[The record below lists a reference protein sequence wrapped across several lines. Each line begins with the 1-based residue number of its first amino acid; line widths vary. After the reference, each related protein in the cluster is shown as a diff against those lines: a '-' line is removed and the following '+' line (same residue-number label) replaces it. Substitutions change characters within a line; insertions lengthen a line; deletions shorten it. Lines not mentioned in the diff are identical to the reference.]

1 MEKINAVITGV
12 GGYVPD
18 YILTNDEI
26 SKMVDTTDEW
36 IMGRIGIKERRILK
50 EEGLGTSYIARKAVK
65 QLIKRTRT
73 NPDDIDLIIVATTT
87 PDYRF
92 PSTASIL
99 CERLGLKRAF
109 AFDMQAVCSGFLY
122 ALETGANFIR
132 SGNYKKVVVVG
143 AEKMSSIINYADRA
157 TCPIFGDGGAAVM
170 LEPTTEDFGIMDAVL
185 RTDGK
190 GLPFLHIK
198 AGGSICTPSYYTLD
212 NQMHYIYQEGRTVFK
227 YAVSNMADACES
239 IIARNHL
246 SKENID
252 WVIPHQANQRIITAV
267 TQRLEVPVE
276 KVMVNIER
284 YGNTSA
290 GTLPL
295 CLWDF
300 EDKFKKGDNL
310 ILTAFGAGF
319 AWGAI
324 YVKWGYDGKKR
335 ERLVAIFKIKNP
347 LIFSKSEDF
356 LFPNAVRTGLEP
368 VTPCVT
374 GMYSNQLN

>member
-1 MEKINAVITGV
+1 MERPRAVITGV
-12 GGYVPD
+12 GAYYPD
-18 YILTNDEI
+18 YVLTNEEL
-26 SKMVDTTDEW
+26 SRMVDTTDEW
-36 IMGRIGIKERRILK
+36 IMTRIGIKERRILRDADK
-50 EEGLGTSYIARKAVK
+50 GSAYLGARAVE
-65 QLIKRTRT
+65 
-73 NPDDIDLIIVATTT
+73 DLFRKT
-87 PDYRF
+87 
-92 PSTASIL
+92 
-99 CERLGLKRAF
+99 GLKPEEVDLLICCTVTADMHFPANGNVISDMVGIKNAF
-109 AFDMQAVCSGFLY
+109 SFDLNAGCSGFLY
-122 ALETGANFIR
+122 GLTTATQYVE
-132 SGNYKKVVVVG
+132 SGRYKKVIVVG
-143 AEKMSSIINYADRA
+143 AEKMSAITDYTDRA
-157 TCPIFGDGGAAVM
+157 TCPIFGDGGAAVI
-170 LEPTTEDFGIMDAVL
+170 LEPTTEDLGIMDAVL

-198 AGGSICTPSYYTLD
+198 AGGSVCAPSYYSLD

-267 TQRLEVPVE
+267 TQRLEVPAE

-300 EDKFKKGDNL
+300 EDKLKKGDNL

-324 YVKWGYDGKKR
+324 YIKWGYDGKNR
-335 ERLVAIFKIKNP
+335 
-347 LIFSKSEDF
+347 
-356 LFPNAVRTGLEP
+356 
-368 VTPCVT
+368 
-374 GMYSNQLN
+374 